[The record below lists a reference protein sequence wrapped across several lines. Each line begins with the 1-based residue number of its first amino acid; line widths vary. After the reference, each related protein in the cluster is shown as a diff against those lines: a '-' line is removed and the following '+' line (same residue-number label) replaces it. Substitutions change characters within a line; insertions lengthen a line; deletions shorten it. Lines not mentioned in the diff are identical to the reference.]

1 MVDHVTHVGHD
12 EVGEGDVA
20 DGGQRGADHD
30 VHTVARHGV
39 GKHRTDHGKDG
50 AHPDGLGAAQLLDHG
65 QHQRDAGP
73 HRGQGDHLEGGLDG
87 GPCAVLVAADNP
99 AAVIDQGNVA
109 HIAEDVEGKNRQDKD
124 DPVFV
129 SDADLELLRESSF
142 GLDQSVFRFHAGGL
156 VGQTD
161 LTAAFLGD
169 ALTGEEV
176 LDEGEGDR
184 DAAHQAHGEQITLGV
199 VAVHGGADAGEDHR
213 EENGDDAGAYIAGD
227 LSGGGQVLALLD
239 IAGGESGRQLLGHVP
254 HGERHA
260 VVEHIGEADP
270 CGLSSGAGE
279 GHPEQQHHA
288 EHHQRNGHDQ
298 PGPDLTLP
306 ADRGVDDLGHDN
318 VGHRVEQLREQ
329 REEDHKAGHPH
340 RPLRR
345 EAEHVRHV
353 LVVIAVDDG
362 LYDQHPVG
370 ADHIAQPHFLRNALP
385 SRPRFVFT
393 AVLIALPP

>member
-1 MVDHVTHVGHD
+1 MIQYLSLMQTLSCSVR
-12 EVGEGDVA
+12 VA
-20 DGGQRGADHD
+20 S
-30 VHTVARHGV
+30 
-39 GKHRTDHGKDG
+39 
-50 AHPDGLGAAQLLDHG
+50 GL
-65 QHQRDAGP
+65 
-73 HRGQGDHLEGGLDG
+73 
-87 GPCAVLVAADNP
+87 
-99 AAVIDQGNVA
+99 
-109 HIAEDVEGKNRQDKD
+109 
-124 DPVFV
+124 
-129 SDADLELLRESSF
+129 
-142 GLDQSVFRFHAGGL
+142 
-156 VGQTD
+156 
-161 LTAAFLGD
+161 
-169 ALTGEEV
+169 V

-370 ADHIAQPHFLRNALP
+370 ADHIAQPHFLGCHIGRGNAGVP
-385 SRPRFVFT
+385 SVAPKR
-393 AVLIALPP
+393 IAKQAAFCFYRCAHSIASLKNC